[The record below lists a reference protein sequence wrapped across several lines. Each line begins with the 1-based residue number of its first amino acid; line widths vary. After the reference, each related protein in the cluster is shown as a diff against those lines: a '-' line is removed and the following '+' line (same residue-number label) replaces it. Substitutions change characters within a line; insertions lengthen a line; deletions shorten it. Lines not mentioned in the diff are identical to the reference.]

1 MIKNKDN
8 QSSTNKNKEEESEI
22 RKSITLQVRKKIN
35 NNQDNA
41 KPINEKKYLKKSNN
55 SLAFMNKNKNE
66 NKESSST
73 IKNGLLYE
81 KMKKK
86 LILNNNTNIYN
97 NQRTIKFSVNSYI
110 DKGPDN
116 LNKTFNS
123 NLTNNLFKNNLNL
136 NSSGITSKKSDK
148 KLSNYAAKINNY
160 YNNYNNYTLINSD
173 LKNIANK
180 YAKNFDIIKKKRG
193 SIPDNSKLFAFN
205 FNKYINNSSKL
216 QGSSRSKKSQIKGS
230 FYRSSKNN
238 LSITERKRT
247 FTVNFNIAKE
257 KEKTL
262 SYVTIMNSYSEMKD
276 KKDKIISIFKKNKN
290 VSSREAA
297 YYLLS
302 TSPILR
308 LCERLIF
315 SRASPNVIKV
325 ITTST
330 ILKNHE
336 VFLNAKANELKS
348 EIELCEKRLKMP
360 FVASKIADITLNF
373 ITSLDEQEFKD
384 FDIYE
389 TNEEDIKLYYN
400 YVRLLYL
407 LFNMN
412 YDDDYDGT
420 KLKNNLFEILKD
432 KGFQYIR
439 DYLYHI
445 YIAKKE
451 ENNIVEKIDII
462 NNEIIKKMPN
472 ILDYHETLKICR
484 FLGFTNYLI
493 KEIINYANNIKDVFI
508 LKIKAQNFL
517 DIVLNKID
525 KIENNNKKKK
535 QRQGK

>member
-8 QSSTNKNKEEESEI
+8 QNGSNKNKEDEIDI
-22 RKSITLQVRKKIN
+22 RKSTTLQIRKKLN

-41 KPINEKKYLKKSNN
+41 RPINEKKFLNKTNN
-55 SLAFMNKNKNE
+55 SLAIMNRSKNE
-66 NKESSST
+66 NKESNLT
-73 IKNGLLYE
+73 IKNRLLYE

-97 NQRTIKFSVNSYI
+97 NHHNIKFNVSNYN
-110 DKGPDN
+110 DKAPDN

-123 NLTNNLFKNNLNL
+123 NLTNNIFKNNLNL
-136 NSSGITSKKSDK
+136 NNSVIANKKSDK
-148 KLSNYAAKINNY
+148 KLSKYAAKINNY

-193 SIPDNSKLFAFN
+193 SIPDNTKLFAFN
-205 FNKYINNSSKL
+205 FNKYISSSSKIHA
-216 QGSSRSKKSQIKGS
+216 SSRSKKNQIKGS

-238 LSITERKRT
+238 CSIRERKRT
-247 FTVNFNIAKE
+247 FTVNTNISKE
-257 KEKTL
+257 KEKNL
-262 SYVTIMNSYSEMKD
+262 SYDTIMNSYSEMKD
-276 KKDKIISIFKKNKN
+276 KKDKIITIFKKNKN
-290 VSSREAA
+290 ISSREGA

-315 SRASPNVIKV
+315 SRASPNVKKV

-330 ILKNHE
+330 ILKNHI
-336 VFLNAKANELKS
+336 VFLNDKANELKS
-348 EIELCEKRLKMP
+348 EIELCEKRLKTP

-373 ITSLDEQEFKD
+373 ITSLDEQEFQE

-389 TNEEDIKLYYN
+389 TNEEDINLYYN
-400 YVRLLYL
+400 YIRLLYL

-412 YDDDYDGT
+412 YDNDCDGK
-420 KLKNNLFEILKD
+420 KLKNNLIETLKD
-432 KGFQYIR
+432 KGFKYIR
-439 DYLYHI
+439 DYLYYI
-445 YIAKKE
+445 YIARKE

-462 NNEIIKKMPN
+462 NNEIIKKDPK
-472 ILDYHETLKICR
+472 ILDYHETFKICR
-484 FLGFTNYLI
+484 FLAFTNYLI
-493 KEIINYANNIKDVFI
+493 KEIINYANNIKDVFL

-517 DIVLNKID
+517 DIVLDKID
-525 KIENNNKKKK
+525 KMQNINKKKK